1 MEKFTPHYHLR
12 RLQELVSRKETR
24 HITVRARQDAFG
36 CGYPGEEEIVREVLT
51 LQHNPDFQKS
61 MTKDYDH
68 TLWQDVYKVTRQHP
82 LHPDQEQKLYI
93 KLQESKDGTGV
104 VISFHP
110 ADI

>member
-24 HITVRARQDAFG
+24 QITQRARKEAFG
-36 CGYPGEEEIVREVLT
+36 CGYLGDGEIVREVLK
-51 LQHNPDFQKS
+51 LKNNPDFQKS
-61 MTKDYDH
+61 MTADNDH